1 MNKIVLLVLI
11 VLLIVYSLIAL
22 TESGS
27 HKSKE
32 GFNPI
37 SGRTP
42 DPSYD
47 AIDAT
52 NPSVDLDH
60 PINDRSPLVSTLST
74 QGSASHRPVSLINR
88 DPTPIVPQGNPNAL
102 PKSFE
107 MAKPVQ
113 MTKPTE
119 TVESLRMTKPT
130 EPKPDVA
137 TATAEATAAAAAAAA
152 MAVAMSDIDK
162 ANKEMPPEPRGPE
175 EPKEPEIGGSSNR
188 IPIAKPRVELGR
200 PQNRLT
206 NYYDQYSNHT
216 DKTRSTRSFSNFPS
230 DVDPYYKTELYVQD
244 SNRNSSIDSMPV
256 DSVTVD
262 SATVDSE
269 DSLANFMKEALMT
282 DESNG
287 SEESG
292 ECDITTKCSADTCGS
307 ESLHPILDPKFNMRE
322 VAKQALLL
330 EDHLNNLKKRCYDC
344 IRKHFLIVDG
354 LLEEAVSLE
363 QNVDFRSVYRQR
375 YMNWL
380 ALEKQYSNNPLDS
393 NNLDNLSKSIRMFR
407 KPLVAEYFDLIREY
421 DLS

>member
-37 SGRTP
+37 SGKTP

-60 PINDRSPLVSTLST
+60 PINDRSPLVNTLGA

-107 MAKPVQ
+107 MAKPIQ

-119 TVESLRMTKPT
+119 T
-130 EPKPDVA
+130 KPDVA
-137 TATAEATAAAAAAAA
+137 AATAAAAAAAA
-152 MAVAMSDIDK
+152 MAVAMSDINK
-162 ANKEMPPEPRGPE
+162 TNKEMPREPRGLE
-175 EPKEPEIGGSSNR
+175 EPKEPKIGGSSNR
-188 IPIAKPRVELGR
+188 MPIAKPRVELGR
-200 PQNRLT
+200 PQDRLT
-206 NYYDQYSNHT
+206 DYYDQYSNHT

-244 SNRNSSIDSMPV
+244 SNRDSLIDGMP
-256 DSVTVD
+256 VD

-282 DESNG
+282 DETNG
-287 SEESG
+287 PEESG

-363 QNVDFRSVYRQR
+363 QNVDLRSVYRQR

-393 NNLDNLSKSIRMFR
+393 NNLDNLSKSIRVFR